1 MNGEVKTTNA
11 ELAYQDYLNGMKY
24 KEIAEKYGV
33 TINTVKS
40 WKTRYKWSKD
50 GKKVCTQ
57 KQERCAHQ
65 KTDKN
70 NVKKEAITEAVEQ
83 VIENTELTDKQRLF
97 CVLYVKCFNATKAY
111 QKAYEVDYNTA
122 ASIGYRL
129 LENDGVKKEIQ
140 RLKKNRLNREML
152 DESDI
157 FQKYMDIAFSDVT
170 DFVEFGQEDVPV
182 MAVYGPVQ
190 VKDEETGEK
199 KTLTKRVNV
208 VRFKDSSEVDG
219 TLIAEVKQGKDGASI
234 KLPDRMKALEW
245 LAEHM
250 DMATKEQQIRI
261 RRAEFAMNQELGNH
275 DEDNENIASFL
286 KAMSPDQE
294 DINKLFQK
302 EEEDAEEKEETSE
315 I

>member
-1 MNGEVKTTNA
+1 
-11 ELAYQDYLNGMKY
+11 MKY

-50 GKKVCTQ
+50 GKKSVHTKTGKVCTQ
-57 KQERCAHQ
+57 KS
-65 KTDKN
+65 DKN
-70 NVKKEAITEAVEQ
+70 NVKKEAIAEAVEQ
-83 VIENTELTDKQRLF
+83 VIENAELTDKQRLF
-97 CVLYVKCFNATKAY
+97 CLYYVKCFNATKAY
-111 QKAYEVDYNTA
+111 QKAFQVDYATA
-122 ASIGYRL
+122 CGNASNL
-129 LENDGVKKEIQ
+129 LKSIEIKNEIL
-140 RLKKNRLNREML
+140 RLKQNRLNREML

-245 LAEHM
+245 LGEHM
-250 DMATKEQQIRI
+250 NMATEEQRARI
-261 RRAEFAMNQELGNH
+261 
-275 DEDNENIASFL
+275 ENI
-286 KAMSPDQE
+286 KAKTEQIKGSGQDETE
-294 DINKLFQK
+294 DKVMKLF
-302 EEEDAEEKEETSE
+302 ETIGGALDAES
-315 I
+315 

>member
-1 MNGEVKTTNA
+1 MDGEVKATNA
-11 ELAYQDYLNGMKY
+11 ELAYQDYLKGMKY

-50 GKKVCTQ
+50 GKKSVHTKTKKVCTQ
-57 KQERCAHQ
+57 KSNESNA
-65 KTDKN
+65 
-70 NVKKEAITEAVEQ
+70 KKEAIAEAVGQ
-83 VIENTELTDKQRLF
+83 VIENAELTDKQRLF
-97 CVLYVKCFNATKAY
+97 CLYYVKCFNATKAY
-111 QKAYEVDYNTA
+111 KKAYGCSYETA
-122 ASIGYRL
+122 MTEGSKTLR
-129 LENDGVKKEIQ
+129 NPKMKEEII
-140 RLKKNRLNREML
+140 RLKQNRLNREML

-157 FQKYMDIAFSDVT
+157 FQKYMDIAFSDAT

-250 DMATKEQQIRI
+250 YMATEEQRARI
-261 RRAEFAMNQELGNH
+261 
-275 DEDNENIASFL
+275 ENI
-286 KAMSPDQE
+286 KAKTEQIKGSGQDETE
-294 DINKLFQK
+294 DKVMKLF
-302 EEEDAEEKEETSE
+302 EAIGGALDAES
-315 I
+315 

>member
-1 MNGEVKTTNA
+1 MDGEVKVTNA

-50 GKKVCTQ
+50 GKKSVHTKTGKVCT
-57 KQERCAHQ
+57 Q

-70 NVKKEAITEAVEQ
+70 NVKKEAIAEAVEQ

-129 LENDGVKKEIQ
+129 LENDGVKQEIQ

-190 VKDEETGEK
+190 IKDEETGEK

-250 DMATKEQQIRI
+250 YMATEEQRARI
-261 RRAEFAMNQELGNH
+261 
-275 DEDNENIASFL
+275 ENI
-286 KAMSPDQE
+286 KAKTEQIKGSGQDETE
-294 DINKLFQK
+294 DKVMKLF
-302 EEEDAEEKEETSE
+302 EAIGGALDAES
-315 I
+315 

>member
-1 MNGEVKTTNA
+1 MDGEVKVTNA

-50 GKKVCTQ
+50 GKKSVHTKTGKVCTQ
-57 KQERCAHQ
+57 KSNENS
-65 KTDKN
+65 T
-70 NVKKEAITEAVEQ
+70 KKEAIAEAVKQ
-83 VIENTELTDKQRLF
+83 VIENAELTDKQRLF

-111 QKAYEVDYNTA
+111 QKAYGCSYATALTNGSALLGNTR
-122 ASIGYRL
+122 IK
-129 LENDGVKKEIQ
+129 NEILRIKQ
-140 RLKKNRLNREML
+140 NRLNQEML

-190 VKDEETGEK
+190 IKDEETGEK

-294 DINKLFQK
+294 DINRLFQK

>member
-1 MNGEVKTTNA
+1 MDGEVKATNA

-50 GKKVCTQ
+50 GKKSVHTKTGKVCT
-57 KQERCAHQ
+57 Q

-70 NVKKEAITEAVEQ
+70 NVKKEAIAEAVEQ

-250 DMATKEQQIRI
+250 YMATEEQRARI
-261 RRAEFAMNQELGNH
+261 
-275 DEDNENIASFL
+275 ENI
-286 KAMSPDQE
+286 KAKTEQIKGSGQDETE
-294 DINKLFQK
+294 DKVMKLF
-302 EEEDAEEKEETSE
+302 EAIGGALDAES
-315 I
+315 

>member
-1 MNGEVKTTNA
+1 MHTKT
-11 ELAYQDYLNGMKY
+11 G
-24 KEIAEKYGV
+24 
-33 TINTVKS
+33 
-40 WKTRYKWSKD
+40 
-50 GKKVCTQ
+50 KVCTQ
-57 KQERCAHQ
+57 KS
-65 KTDKN
+65 DKD
-70 NVKKEAITEAVEQ
+70 NVKKEAIAKAVEQ
-83 VIENTELTDKQRLF
+83 VIENAELTDKQRLF
-97 CVLYVKCFNATKAY
+97 CVLYTKCFNATKAY
-111 QKAYEVDYNTA
+111 QKAYGCDYLSA
-122 ASIGYRL
+122 KAHGYEL
-129 LENDGVKKEIQ
+129 LQSVAVCEEIK
-140 RLKKNRLNREML
+140 RLKQSRLNREML

-250 DMATKEQQIRI
+250 YMATEEQRARI
-261 RRAEFAMNQELGNH
+261 
-275 DEDNENIASFL
+275 ENI
-286 KAMSPDQE
+286 KAKTEQIKGSGQDETE
-294 DINKLFQK
+294 DKVMKLF
-302 EEEDAEEKEETSE
+302 EAIGGALDAES
-315 I
+315 

>member
-1 MNGEVKTTNA
+1 MSGEVKTPNN
-11 ELAYQDYLNGMKY
+11 ELAYQDYLKGMKY
-24 KEIAEKYGV
+24 KEIAVKYGV

-50 GKKVCTQ
+50 GKKSVHTKTGKVCTQ
-57 KQERCAHQ
+57 KN
-65 KTDKN
+65 DKN
-70 NVKKEAITEAVEQ
+70 NVKKEAIAEAVEQ
-83 VIENTELTDKQRLF
+83 VIENAELTDKQRLF

-111 QKAYEVDYNTA
+111 QKAFQVDYATA
-122 ASIGYRL
+122 CGNASNL
-129 LENDGVKKEIQ
+129 LKSIEIKNEIL
-140 RLKKNRLNREML
+140 RLKQNRLNREML

-170 DFVEFGQEDVPV
+170 DFAEFGQEDVPV
-182 MAVYGPVQ
+182 MTVYGPVQ

-245 LAEHM
+245 LGEHM

-275 DEDNENIASFL
+275 DEDNENITSFL

-294 DINKLFQK
+294 DISKLFQK

-315 I
+315 V

>member
-1 MNGEVKTTNA
+1 MDGEVKATNA
-11 ELAYQDYLNGMKY
+11 ELAYQDYLKGMKY

-50 GKKVCTQ
+50 GKKSVHTKTKKVCTQ
-57 KQERCAHQ
+57 KSNESNA
-65 KTDKN
+65 
-70 NVKKEAITEAVEQ
+70 KKEAIAEAVGQ
-83 VIENTELTDKQRLF
+83 VIENAELTDKQRLF

-190 VKDEETGEK
+190 IKDEETGEK

-234 KLPDRMKALEW
+234 KLPDRMKALKW

-250 DMATKEQQIRI
+250 DMATEEQRARI
-261 RRAEFAMNQELGNH
+261 
-275 DEDNENIASFL
+275 ENI
-286 KAMSPDQE
+286 KAKTEQIKGSGQDETE
-294 DINKLFQK
+294 DKVMKLFDLIGGAL
-302 EEEDAEEKEETSE
+302 DAES
-315 I
+315 

>member
-1 MNGEVKTTNA
+1 MDGEVKATNA
-11 ELAYQDYLNGMKY
+11 ELAYQDYRKGMKY

-50 GKKVCTQ
+50 GKKSVHTKTGKVCT
-57 KQERCAHQ
+57 Q

-70 NVKKEAITEAVEQ
+70 NVKKEAIAEAVEQ
-83 VIENTELTDKQRLF
+83 VIENAELTDKQRLF
-97 CVLYVKCFNATKAY
+97 CLYYVKCFNATKAY
-111 QKAYEVDYNTA
+111 KKAYGCSYETA
-122 ASIGYRL
+122 MTEGSKTLRNPKI
-129 LENDGVKKEIQ
+129 KEEII
-140 RLKKNRLNREML
+140 RLKQNRLNREML

-250 DMATKEQQIRI
+250 YMATEEQRARI
-261 RRAEFAMNQELGNH
+261 
-275 DEDNENIASFL
+275 ENI
-286 KAMSPDQE
+286 KAKTEQIKGSGQDETE
-294 DINKLFQK
+294 DKVMKLF
-302 EEEDAEEKEETSE
+302 EAIGGALDAES
-315 I
+315 

>member
-1 MNGEVKTTNA
+1 LDGEVKATNA
-11 ELAYQDYLNGMKY
+11 ELAYQDYLKGMKY

-50 GKKVCTQ
+50 GKKSVHTKTKKVCTQ
-57 KQERCAHQ
+57 KSNESNA
-65 KTDKN
+65 
-70 NVKKEAITEAVEQ
+70 KKEAIAEAVGQ
-83 VIENTELTDKQRLF
+83 VIENAELTDKQRLF
-97 CVLYVKCFNATKAY
+97 CLYYVKCFNATKAY
-111 QKAYEVDYNTA
+111 KKAYGCSYETA
-122 ASIGYRL
+122 MTEGSKTLR
-129 LENDGVKKEIQ
+129 NPKMKEEII
-140 RLKKNRLNREML
+140 RLKQNRLNREML

-157 FQKYMDIAFSDVT
+157 FQKYMDIAFSDAT

-250 DMATKEQQIRI
+250 YMATEEQRARI
-261 RRAEFAMNQELGNH
+261 
-275 DEDNENIASFL
+275 ENI
-286 KAMSPDQE
+286 KAKTEQIKGSGQDETE
-294 DINKLFQK
+294 DKVMKLF
-302 EEEDAEEKEETSE
+302 EAIGGTLDAES
-315 I
+315 

>member
-1 MNGEVKTTNA
+1 MDGEVKATNA

-50 GKKVCTQ
+50 GKKSVHTKTGKVCTQ
-57 KQERCAHQ
+57 KSNENS
-65 KTDKN
+65 T
-70 NVKKEAITEAVEQ
+70 KKEAIAEAVKQ
-83 VIENTELTDKQRLF
+83 VIENAELTDKQRLF

-140 RLKKNRLNREML
+140 RLKQNRLNREML

-245 LAEHM
+245 LTKHM
-250 DMATKEQQIRI
+250 DMATEEQRARI
-261 RRAEFAMNQELGNH
+261 EMM
-275 DEDNENIASFL
+275 
-286 KAMSPDQE
+286 K
-294 DINKLFQK
+294 QK
-302 EEEDAEEKEETSE
+302 SNTQQEEEDGVTIINDVPGS
-315 I
+315 

>member
-1 MNGEVKTTNA
+1 MDGEVKATNA

-50 GKKVCTQ
+50 GKKSVHTKTGKVCT
-57 KQERCAHQ
+57 Q

-70 NVKKEAITEAVEQ
+70 NVKKEAIAEAVEQ
-83 VIENTELTDKQRLF
+83 VIENAELTDKQRLF
-97 CVLYVKCFNATKAY
+97 CLYYVKCFNATKAY
-111 QKAYEVDYNTA
+111 KKAYGCSYETA
-122 ASIGYRL
+122 MTEGSKTLRNPKI
-129 LENDGVKKEIQ
+129 KEEII
-140 RLKKNRLNREML
+140 RLKQNRLNREML

-234 KLPDRMKALEW
+234 KLPDRMKALKW

-250 DMATKEQQIRI
+250 DMATEEQKARI
-261 RRAEFAMNQELGNH
+261 EMM
-275 DEDNENIASFL
+275 
-286 KAMSPDQE
+286 K
-294 DINKLFQK
+294 QK
-302 EEEDAEEKEETSE
+302 SNVQQEEEDGVTIINDVPGS
-315 I
+315 

>member
-1 MNGEVKTTNA
+1 MDGEVKATNA
-11 ELAYQDYLNGMKY
+11 ELAYQDYLKGMKY

-50 GKKVCTQ
+50 GKKSVHTKTGKVCT
-57 KQERCAHQ
+57 Q

-70 NVKKEAITEAVEQ
+70 NVKKEAIAEAVEQ

-199 KTLTKRVNV
+199 KTLTKKVNV

-250 DMATKEQQIRI
+250 YMATEEQRARI
-261 RRAEFAMNQELGNH
+261 
-275 DEDNENIASFL
+275 ENI
-286 KAMSPDQE
+286 KAKTEQIKGSGQDETE
-294 DINKLFQK
+294 DKVMKLF
-302 EEEDAEEKEETSE
+302 EAIGGALDAES
-315 I
+315 

>member
-1 MNGEVKTTNA
+1 MDGEVKATNA
-11 ELAYQDYLNGMKY
+11 ELAYQDYLKGMKY

-50 GKKVCTQ
+50 GKKSVHTKTKKVCTQ
-57 KQERCAHQ
+57 KSNESNA
-65 KTDKN
+65 
-70 NVKKEAITEAVEQ
+70 KKEAIAEAVGQ
-83 VIENTELTDKQRLF
+83 VIENAELTDKQRLF
-97 CVLYVKCFNATKAY
+97 CLYYVKCFNATKAY
-111 QKAYEVDYNTA
+111 KKAYGCSYETA
-122 ASIGYRL
+122 MTEGSKTLR
-129 LENDGVKKEIQ
+129 NPKMKEEII
-140 RLKKNRLNREML
+140 RLKQNRLNREML

-157 FQKYMDIAFSDVT
+157 FQKYMDIAFSDAT

-190 VKDEETGEK
+190 VKDEKTGEK

-250 DMATKEQQIRI
+250 YMATEEQRARI
-261 RRAEFAMNQELGNH
+261 
-275 DEDNENIASFL
+275 ENI
-286 KAMSPDQE
+286 KAKTEQIKGSGQDETE
-294 DINKLFQK
+294 DKVMKLF
-302 EEEDAEEKEETSE
+302 EAIGGALDAEY
-315 I
+315 

>member
-1 MNGEVKTTNA
+1 MDGEVKATNA
-11 ELAYQDYLNGMKY
+11 ELAYQDYLKGMKY

-50 GKKVCTQ
+50 SKKSVHTNTGKVCTQ
-57 KQERCAHQ
+57 KNN
-65 KTDKN
+65 KN
-70 NVKKEAITEAVEQ
+70 NVKKEAIAEAVDQ
-83 VIENTELTDKQRLF
+83 VIENAELTDKQRLF

-122 ASIGYRL
+122 ASIGYRS

-170 DFVEFGQEDVPV
+170 DFVEFGQEDVPA